1 MRKLTLLPLLALALA
16 CDDGTL
22 VQPTQELDVIPQAS
36 LYPANPF
43 IGSWWG
49 IDWEDG
55 SLHRVTISQANAAGD
70 MQVNFRD
77 DAMSLCGG
85 LPGKYHA
92 IGRIVSENVLKVF
105 DLVATCQG
113 RDGAVIPFGS
123 VVGYEYVPADDQLL
137 YCLVPDDT
145 PTACVMSLSH
155 EKPES

>member
-1 MRKLTLLPLLALALA
+1 MRKLILLPLLTLAFA

-22 VQPTQELDVIPQAS
+22 VQPSQNLDVTPQAS
-36 LYPANPF
+36 LHPTNPF

-49 IDWEDG
+49 IDWEDN
-55 SLHRVTISQANAAGD
+55 SLHRVTISHENEAGD

-77 DAMSLCGG
+77 DAMALCGG

-113 RDGAVIPFGS
+113 PDGAVLDYGS
-123 VVGYEYVPADDQLL
+123 VVGYQYVPADDQLL
-137 YCLVPDDT
+137 YCLVPENA
-145 PTACVMSLSH
+145 PTVCVMSLSR
-155 EKPES
+155 EKS